1 MKFELIGDT
10 IIDIDTKK
18 EYKTSKEICKL
29 LNEQEIKKLEYKRKL
44 NTLKHRIQKVLE
56 NV

>member
-1 MKFELIGDT
+1 MKFELINDI

-29 LNEQEIKKLEYKRKL
+29 LNEQEMKKLEYKRKL
-44 NTLKHRIQKVLE
+44 NTLRHRIQKVIE